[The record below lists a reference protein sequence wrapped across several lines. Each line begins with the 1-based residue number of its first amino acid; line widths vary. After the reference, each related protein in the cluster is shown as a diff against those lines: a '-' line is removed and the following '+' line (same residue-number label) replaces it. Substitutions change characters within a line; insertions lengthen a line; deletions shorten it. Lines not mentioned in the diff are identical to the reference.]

1 MTGVNTRSGKPEL
14 KDARAD
20 CGTAAHMHSYLG
32 GLGEEQMRVRPLTAL
47 AAIAAVTLVLAGCDE
62 ARLAAKAQTKLSSK
76 STPGEPDHQPQLVQ
90 LLLDTIETPGAPEAP
105 PSAGSRGLQT
115 RIQQATDQAAA
126 GGATLSV
133 GILDRKTH
141 ELLSNGN
148 TQIIGT
154 ASVAK
159 LFIADDL
166 LLQVSKG
173 QMQLSP
179 DDVRAF
185 DAMLSSSDDG
195 AADVFWNRS
204 GGSDIINRVTARY
217 GLRSTTAPY
226 NGHWDVTLSTAS
238 DLVRYYDKLLGNG
251 GGLPAD
257 QADKIIND
265 LSQSTP
271 TGVDGY
277 PQRFGIP
284 DGLFASP
291 VAVKQ
296 GWFCCWDSGD
306 QLHLST
312 GVIGSDHRYV
322 MTIGALQ
329 PTSDAV
335 ARNTLTKAV
344 KTMFPTGKI

>member
-1 MTGVNTRSGKPEL
+1 VRTATAVLVSTVL
-14 KDARAD
+14 VAACVARAD
-20 CGTAAHMHSYLG
+20 GMPMGHRGTGTAPVALATAAPTDDAPAAETAFD
-32 GLGEEQMRVRPLTAL
+32 GLDARVRQASSEAADAG
-47 AAIAAVTLVLAGCDE
+47 AAISIVA
-62 ARLAAKAQTKLSSK
+62 
-76 STPGEPDHQPQLVQ
+76 
-90 LLLDTIETPGAPEAP
+90 
-105 PSAGSRGLQT
+105 
-115 RIQQATDQAAA
+115 
-126 GGATLSV
+126 
-133 GILDRKTH
+133 LDRKTGQIV
-141 ELLSNGN
+141 SNGKDVSLP
-148 TQIIGT
+148 I

>member
-1 MTGVNTRSGKPEL
+1 MRRPRSDVRTATAVL
-14 KDARAD
+14 VSTVLVAACVARAD
-20 CGTAAHMHSYLG
+20 GMPMGHRGTGTAPVALATAAPTDDAPAAETAFD
-32 GLGEEQMRVRPLTAL
+32 GLDARVRQASSEAADAG
-47 AAIAAVTLVLAGCDE
+47 AAISIVA
-62 ARLAAKAQTKLSSK
+62 
-76 STPGEPDHQPQLVQ
+76 
-90 LLLDTIETPGAPEAP
+90 
-105 PSAGSRGLQT
+105 
-115 RIQQATDQAAA
+115 
-126 GGATLSV
+126 
-133 GILDRKTH
+133 LDRKTGQIV
-141 ELLSNGN
+141 SNGKDVSLP
-148 TQIIGT
+148 I